1 MSKKTKFIH
10 VDDDGYTVGYCKPP
24 KATQFRKGVSPNPK
38 GRKRNIEFFKW
49 EDPVFEVL
57 FEDLTLPMKG
67 KPVTLPSIVW
77 MLRSMRNNAVKG
89 CHRSFKFLIDANGDR
104 GLKGLWYALKDKC
117 RERTEAEIEASPPLA
132 ERRHSNGGRLAS
144 ACGKNRPKRRRLT
157 TDLKDSRVSIFRLRG
172 GG

>member
-1 MSKKTKFIH
+1 MSKNSKFIH
-10 VDDDGYTVGYCKPP
+10 VDDDGHTVGYGKPP
-24 KATQFRKGVSPNPK
+24 KATQFKKGQSGNPK
-38 GRKRNIEFFKW
+38 GGKRKIDFFKW

-104 GLKGLWYALKDKC
+104 GLKGLWYALKEKC
-117 RERTEAEIEASPPLA
+117 RERTQAEIDEALRWLNEDMGMA
-132 ERRHSNGGRLAS
+132 EEL
-144 ACGKNRPKRRRLT
+144 RRLQQGSS
-157 TDLKDSRVSIFRLRG
+157 DAPPPEQRN
-172 GG
+172 

>member
-117 RERTEAEIEASPPLA
+117 RERTEAEIEQVRRWLNEDIRMAEDLERLRQESSEAPPPDD
-132 ERRHSNGGRLAS
+132 G
-144 ACGKNRPKRRRLT
+144 PKR
-157 TDLKDSRVSIFRLRG
+157 
-172 GG
+172 

>member
-10 VDDDGYTVGYCKPP
+10 VDDDGYTVGYGKPP
-24 KATQFRKGVSPNPK
+24 KTTQFNKGQSGNPK

-117 RERTEAEIEASPPLA
+117 RERTEAEIEEVWRWLNEDMAGEDLRRLQQGSSDAPPP
-132 ERRHSNGGRLAS
+132 ERRN
-144 ACGKNRPKRRRLT
+144 
-157 TDLKDSRVSIFRLRG
+157 
-172 GG
+172 